1 MAQELSE
8 NEIAEFREIFNLD
21 RGGSITKAEL
31 GELMDT
37 LGINTSPEEIDLMIN
52 EIDQDSNGE
61 IDFDGE
67 SMFENPTTPGFI
79 KVDRLHRALTLYGTD
94 KLSVEQASE
103 LISQANNSTA
113 IGCTAGWNAACGNL
127 DMETLWLI
135 VFMSIAVFL
144 VVLLPYSIYF
154 YESDDG
160 FDDSSAK
167 KTHRWLDALKLE
179 IATVVV
185 VGIIVAITYITSS
198 TSDIPYNVLVY
209 NSTVG
214 NDTIHIADAVGGL
227 HSFTDGAIIS
237 PNERVY
243 AMAKG
248 LNPLQTSMRLDVSV
262 PIYITA
268 LVSFVGWFAFSI
280 FVGIGLV
287 ALPLDLILY
296 VLAFF
301 FRPKFIP
308 ADVYAQQKMLVQI
321 RSLELMEVGKEIK
334 SSMLSHPDTKLS
346 ARERRKNG
354 KLDTITMNK
363 FKQAVY
369 LLEKDVAELK
379 LCHEDYKNYNPLV
392 PLGKLVL
399 GFVAS
404 IVSFLWLLQIILGMV
419 PPIPILPFLN
429 DYFIWFDQWFPL
441 FGTMSVG
448 IFSMYL
454 LMACIKGC
462 FKFGMRCFCCAL
474 HPMEYNGTYM
484 NSFLF
489 NLALILL
496 CCIPVVQFSNQ
507 AFSDYVRLTTI
518 QTMMGIQL
526 RYMKGFSAFWVHN
539 VFLYAILVIV
549 LLTTL
554 YLAVRPRDTSSKT
567 DAIRKKIEKQV
578 AMATV

>member
-1 MAQELSE
+1 MAQELTE
-8 NEIAEFREIFNLD
+8 NEIAEFREIFNLVD
-21 RGGSITKAEL
+21 RVRRGSITKAEL

-67 SMFENPTTPGFI
+67 FVAGIDPKMMNWFLIVVVVIMAVVFLAANFYILVYFQHP
-79 KVDRLHRALTLYGTD
+79 DD
-94 KLSVEQASE
+94 KNTAYLPKFLV
-103 LISQANNSTA
+103 ANNSTA
-113 IGCTAGWNAACGNL
+113 IGCSAGWNPACGNL

-144 VVLLPYSIYF
+144 VVLLPYSIYY

-160 FDDSSAK
+160 FDDSTK
-167 KTHRWLDALKLE
+167 RTHRWLDALKLE
-179 IATVVV
+179 IATVIV
-185 VGIIVAITYITSS
+185 VGIVIAITYITSS
-198 TSDIPYNVLVY
+198 TSDIPYNVIVY
-209 NSTVG
+209 NSTVT
-214 NDTIHIADAVGGL
+214 NDTIQFTDAVGGL
-227 HSFTDGAIIS
+227 HDFLDGDIIS

-243 AMAKG
+243 AMSHG
-248 LNPLQTSMRLDVSV
+248 LNPLETSMRLAVSV

-280 FVGIGLV
+280 FVGVGLV

-296 VLAFF
+296 TSSVASSPVDLTMLLHRAFF

-308 ADVYAQQKMLVQI
+308 ADVYAQQKMLIQI

-334 SSMLSHPDTKLS
+334 NSML
-346 ARERRKNG
+346 
-354 KLDTITMNK
+354 
-363 FKQAVY
+363 AVY

-399 GFVAS
+399 GFIAS

-419 PPIPILPFLN
+419 PPLPILPFLN

-462 FKFGMRCFCCAL
+462 FKFGMRCFCCAVCFR
-474 HPMEYNGTYM
+474 NDTY
-484 NSFLF
+484 
-489 NLALILL
+489 
-496 CCIPVVQFSNQ
+496 
-507 AFSDYVRLTTI
+507 YRGRLTTA
-518 QTMMGIQL
+518 MMGIQL
-526 RYMKGFSAFWVHN
+526 RYMKGFSLFWVHN
-539 VFLYAILVIV
+539 VFLYAILAIV

-554 YLAVRPRDTSSKT
+554 YLVRDCPPRRCALLKHRQAVRPRDTSSKT

-578 AMATV
+578 ALATA